1 MEICKDLRL
10 LAQEFKKNNYDLFVT
25 GGFVRDSLINL
36 SSKDIDISS
45 NAPYEKVSLMCKKL
59 KFKCIPVNKKLGTLK
74 IITSTQEYEYTRFRS
89 ESYSQGNHS
98 PDSVVF
104 VDDISEDAKRRD
116 LTINALYYNILEDR
130 IIDLVHGQK
139 DLENQIIRTAN
150 HPSITLQDDG
160 LRILRVI
167 RFASLLNFKID
178 KLTYKYL
185 KEYKYKLK
193 DISKERIL
201 KELSTIAT
209 SDLTHE
215 LSNQISLSTFNK
227 LDLYPY
233 IFNSSFSKIK
243 LSKQDIKRFYS
254 LSSLAR
260 LMGLYMLVL
269 RAYHK
274 SYMPSS
280 QVKFSCNLLLGQEG
294 IKESSNNIATLEKV
308 YFIYQNLEFNIDTI
322 NASIN
327 YLTLSNTER
336 EIIDALLSKQSK
348 TRLSGNISFIKSK
361 KLPLGIHDLNICA
374 QDLLDNNIEGMYIG
388 KILSTLF
395 NQVIEMKVLNQKE
408 DLLELAKNIHETF
421 TTITKQ
427 LEGEKNENNILP
439 SRTKSSR
446 QQKTKKSRWRLN
458 R

>member
-10 LAQEFKKNNYDLFVT
+10 LAEEFKKNNYDLFVT

-36 SSKDIDISS
+36 TSKDIDISS
-45 NAPYEKVSLMCKKL
+45 NAPYEKVSLICKKL
-59 KFKCIPVNKKLGTLK
+59 KYKCIPVNKKLGTLK
-74 IITSTQEYEYTRFRS
+74 IITDNQEYEYTRFRS
-89 ESYSQGNHS
+89 ESYSQGNHT
-98 PDSVVF
+98 PDSVIF
-104 VDDISEDAKRRD
+104 VDDIHDDAKRRD

-139 DLENQIIRTAN
+139 DLENKIIRTAN

-185 KEYKYKLK
+185 KEYKHKLK

-201 KELSTIAT
+201 KELSIIAT
-209 SDLTHE
+209 CDLTHK
-215 LSNQISLSTFNK
+215 LGNQICLNVFNK
-227 LDLYPY
+227 LKLYTY

-243 LSKQDIKRFYS
+243 LSKYDIKTFYS
-254 LSSLAR
+254 LSPLAR

-269 RAYHK
+269 RNYHK
-274 SYMPSS
+274 SYMPSI
-280 QVKFSCNLLLGQEG
+280 QVKFSCNLLLGKEG
-294 IKESSNNIATLEKV
+294 IKESSHNIATLEKV
-308 YFIYQNLEFNIDTI
+308 YFIYQNLEYNIDTI

-336 EIIDALLSKQSK
+336 EIIDALLNKQAK
-348 TRLSGNISFIKSK
+348 LRLSDNILFIKNK
-361 KLPLGIHDLNICA
+361 NLPLGIHELDICA
-374 QDLLDNNIEGMYIG
+374 QDLLDNKIEGMYIG

-395 NQVIEMKVLNQKE
+395 NQVIEMKVINKKE

-427 LEGEKNENNILP
+427 IEGDKNENNILP
-439 SRTKSSR
+439 PRTKSSR
-446 QQKTKKSRWRLN
+446 QQKTKKSR
-458 R
+458 